1 MPKEERPQDADV
13 AAMKR
18 LAAGDSSALA
28 ELIDRHKKIV
38 LNTVYRYIGDRSA
51 AEDVSQEAF
60 VRVYQARK
68 RYKPTAKFS
77 TWLYRIVS
85 NLCLSTL
92 RKEQLRKAYSLDSS
106 LETQEGELRTDRSSD
121 DMDPP
126 GSRLEKEELAEVVRG
141 AVESLPDSQ
150 RMAVILNRYGGL
162 GYQEVAKSMNLS
174 PMAVK
179 SLLNRARNNLKQMLA
194 RYLEH
199 GEFKAKNRGTEK
211 PPGKM

>member
-1 MPKEERPQDADV
+1 MPKEERREDADV

-18 LAAGDSSALA
+18 LAAGDSSALR
-28 ELIDRHKKIV
+28 ELIERHKKVV
-38 LNTVYRYIGDRSA
+38 LNIVYRYIGDRSA

-106 LETQEGELRTDRSSD
+106 LETREGELRTDRSSD

-126 GSRLEKEELAEVVRG
+126 GARLDKEELAEVVRE
-141 AVESLPDSQ
+141 AVESLPDTQ

-162 GYQEVAKSMNLS
+162 GYQEVARSMNLS
-174 PMAVK
+174 SMAVK
-179 SLLNRARNNLKQMLA
+179 SLLNRARNNLKQMLSH
-194 RYLEH
+194 YLER
-199 GEFKAKNRGTEK
+199 GDFK
-211 PPGKM
+211 GKK

>member
-1 MPKEERPQDADV
+1 MPKEERPEDVDV

-18 LAAGDSSALA
+18 LAAGDSSAI
-28 ELIDRHKKIV
+28 EKLIERHKKVV
-38 LNTVYRYIGDRSA
+38 LNIVYRYIGDRSA
-51 AEDVSQEAF
+51 AEDIAQEAF

-92 RKEQLRKAYSLDSS
+92 RKEQLRKAHSLDSS

-121 DMDPP
+121 DTDPP
-126 GSRLEKEELAEVVRG
+126 GTRLEKEELAVVVRG
-141 AVESLPDSQ
+141 AVESLPESQ

-162 GYQEVAKSMNLS
+162 GYQEVARSMDLS

-179 SLLNRARNNLKQMLA
+179 SLLNRARNNLRQILSN
-194 RYLEH
+194 YLER
-199 GEFKAKNRGTEK
+199 GEFKTKK
-211 PPGKM
+211 

>member
-1 MPKEERPQDADV
+1 MPKEERPDDTDV

-18 LAAGDSSALA
+18 LAAGDSSAL
-28 ELIDRHKKIV
+28 EGLIERHKKVV
-38 LNTVYRYIGDRSA
+38 LNIVYRYIGDRSA
-51 AEDVSQEAF
+51 AEDIAQEAF

-85 NLCLSTL
+85 NLCLSAL
-92 RKEQLRKAYSLDSS
+92 RKEQLRKAHSLDSS

-121 DMDPP
+121 DVDPP
-126 GSRLEKEELAEVVRG
+126 GSRLEKEELARVVRS
-141 AVESLPDSQ
+141 AVESLPEGQ

-162 GYQEVAKSMNLS
+162 GYQEVARSMNLS

-179 SLLNRARNNLKQMLA
+179 SLLNRARNSLREMLSH
-194 RYLEH
+194 YLER
-199 GEFKAKNRGTEK
+199 GEFRTKN
-211 PPGKM
+211 

>member
-1 MPKEERPQDADV
+1 MSKEEPQEEADV

-18 LAAGDSSALA
+18 LAQGESSALR
-28 ELIDRHKKIV
+28 ELIDRHKKVV
-38 LNTVYRYIGDRSA
+38 LNIVYRFVGDRSA
-51 AEDVSQEAF
+51 AEDISQEAF

-85 NLCLSTL
+85 NLCLSTM

-121 DMDPP
+121 EADPP
-126 GSRLEKEELAEVVRG
+126 GSRLDREELARVVRA

-150 RMAVILNRYGGL
+150 RMAVILSRYGGL
-162 GYQEVAKSMNLS
+162 GYEEISRSMSLS
-174 PMAVK
+174 TMAVK
-179 SLLNRARNNLKQMLA
+179 SLLNRARNNLKQTLSG
-194 RYLEH
+194 YLER
-199 GEFKAKNRGTEK
+199 GEFK
-211 PPGKM
+211 GKK